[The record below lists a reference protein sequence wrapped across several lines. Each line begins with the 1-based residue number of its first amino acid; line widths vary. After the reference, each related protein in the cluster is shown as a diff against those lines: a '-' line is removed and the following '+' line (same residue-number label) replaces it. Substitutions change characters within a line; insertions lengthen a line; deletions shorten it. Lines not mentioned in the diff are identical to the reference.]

1 MTVSLKKYLWQFFG
15 IYFLGFVLGLAA
27 IYAVDTLWGM
37 KLQDALIIIALSAS
51 IPHYTAEKFIKN
63 EGRFFTDIEQKAIIK
78 KMSLIALGVSILPT
92 LIYFGYAI
100 IIKLILTPKEI
111 DLLLSKNIIS
121 VGDSKMLAL
130 NNSYLIA
137 LIIGASLLYY
147 LIIRLSISGTVK
159 RIGKQYHKKLTQ

>member
-27 IYAVDTLWGM
+27 IYAADAFWGM

-51 IPHYTAEKFIKN
+51 IPYYTAEKFIKN
-63 EGRFFTDIEQKAIIK
+63 EGRFFNDQEQKIIIK

-92 LIYFGYAI
+92 FIYFGYAI
-100 IIKLILTPKEI
+100 IVKLILTPHDI
-111 DLLLSKNIIS
+111 SLLLSKKIIS
-121 VGDSKMLAL
+121 TVDSKMLAL
-130 NNSYLIA
+130 NNSALIA
-137 LIIGASLLYY
+137 IIIGAGLLYY

-159 RIGKQYHKKLTQ
+159 RIGKKYNKSKTI